1 MDDRYLWDKTGPV
14 DADIER
20 LERELGRFR
29 HEHGPFRLPE
39 RRRIL
44 PRAMLAAAAVLL
56 AAAGVA
62 WVALE
67 GARPRWRVESLQ
79 GTAVAGAAPVNV
91 PRALPAGQGVETD
104 GASRAKLKMG
114 RVAEISVGPNSRL
127 RLLPSRTVEQRLALD
142 RGTIAAKIWA
152 PPRFFVIQTS
162 SAFAV
167 DLGCAYTLS
176 VDDAG
181 VGLLRVETG
190 WVSFERDARESIVP
204 AGAACAT
211 RPGKGPG
218 TPYYE
223 DAAPEFRGALESLDL
238 GTGGEEVLATVLS
251 GARKRDGLTLWHLLA
266 RTAGRNRER
275 VCDRLEQLVPRPPG
289 VTREAVL
296 QGDARGLERW
306 RWELEG
312 MPLLPREGTFGAY
325 WRKVWFR
332 LAGLR

>member
-14 DADIER
+14 DPDVER

-29 HEHGPFRLPE
+29 HERRPLRPTE
-39 RRRIL
+39 RRRVL
-44 PRAMLAAAAVLL
+44 PRVILAAAASVL
-56 AAAGVA
+56 AAAGLA
-62 WVALE
+62 WVAL
-67 GARPRWRVESLQ
+67 ASAVPRWRVESLQ
-79 GTAVAGAAPVNV
+79 GTAVAGAAAVTSA
-91 PRALPAGQGVETD
+91 RALPAGAQVETD
-104 GASRAKLKMG
+104 GSSRAKLGMG
-114 RVAEISVGPNSRL
+114 RIAEISVGPNSRV
-127 RLLPSRTVEQRLALD
+127 RLLESRAVQLRLALD

-162 SAFAV
+162 SALAV

-181 VGLLRVETG
+181 DGLLRVETG
-190 WVSFERDARESIVP
+190 WVSFERDTRESIVP

-223 DAAPEFRGALESLDL
+223 DAAPGFREALESLDF
-238 GTGGEEVLATVLS
+238 GTGGEAPLATVLA

-266 RTAGRNRER
+266 RTDGRNRER

-296 QGDARGLERW
+296 RGDARDLELW

-312 MPLLPREGTFGAY
+312 MPLLPREGTFGSY
-325 WRKVWFR
+325 WRKLWFR
-332 LAGLR
+332 LARLR

>member
-1 MDDRYLWDKTGPV
+1 MDDDYLWNKTGPV
-14 DADIER
+14 DPDVER

-29 HEHGPFRLPE
+29 HDRRPLRLPE
-39 RRRIL
+39 RRRGF
-44 PRAMLAAAAVLL
+44 PRAILAAAAVVL

-62 WVALE
+62 WVALA

-104 GASRAKLKMG
+104 GVSRAKLQMG

-127 RLLPSRTVEQRLALD
+127 RLLPSRADEQRLALD
-142 RGTIAAKIWA
+142 RGTIGAKISA
-152 PPRFFVIQTS
+152 PPRFFIIQTS

-176 VDDAG
+176 VDEAG

-223 DAAPEFRGALESLDL
+223 DAAPEFREALERLDL
-238 GTGGEEVLATVLS
+238 GTGGEAALATVLS
-251 GARKRDGLTLWHLLA
+251 AARKRDGLTLWHLIA
-266 RTAGRNRER
+266 RTAGGNRER
-275 VCDRLEQLVPRPPG
+275 VCARLEQLVPLPAG
-289 VTREAVL
+289 VTREAIL
-296 QGDARGLERW
+296 RSDARGLERW
-306 RWELEG
+306 RWELDG
-312 MPLLPREGTFGAY
+312 MPLLPREGSFGSY
-325 WRKVWFR
+325 WRKLWFR
-332 LAGLR
+332 LAGA

>member
-14 DADIER
+14 DADVER

-29 HEHGPFRLPE
+29 HERRPLPLTR

-44 PRAMLAAAAVLL
+44 PRAMFAAAAALL
-56 AAAGVA
+56 AAAGLA
-62 WVALE
+62 WVVRA
-67 GARPRWRVESLQ
+67 GASPRWRVESLQ
-79 GTAVAGAAPVNV
+79 GTAVAGAAPVHA

-104 GASRAKLKMG
+104 GVSRAKLKMG

-127 RLLPSRTVEQRLALD
+127 RLLPSRAAEQRLALD
-142 RGTIAAKIWA
+142 RGTIGAKIWA
-152 PPRFFVIQTS
+152 PPRFFIIQTS
-162 SAFAV
+162 SALAV
-167 DLGCAYTLS
+167 DLGCAYTLA

-181 VGLLRVETG
+181 IGLLRVETG

-223 DAAPEFRGALESLDL
+223 DAAPEFREALERLDL
-238 GTGGEEVLATVLS
+238 GTGGEAALATVLS
-251 GARKRDGLTLWHLLA
+251 SARKRDGLTLWHLLA
-266 RTAGRNRER
+266 RTAGGNRER
-275 VCDRLEQLVPRPPG
+275 VCERLEQLVPPPAG

-296 QGDARGLERW
+296 RGDARGLERW

-312 MPLLPREGTFGAY
+312 MPLVPREGTFGSY
-325 WRKVWFR
+325 WRKLWFR